1 MEDIFP
7 IFYECINNS
16 LNKSEIEFLGNNI
29 YDLMNIIY
37 KKRTNVVIHILNIFK
52 PIILPYKMYYLLSK
66 IYFIVF

>member
-37 KKRTNVVIHILNIFK
+37 KKRTYVVIHILNIFK